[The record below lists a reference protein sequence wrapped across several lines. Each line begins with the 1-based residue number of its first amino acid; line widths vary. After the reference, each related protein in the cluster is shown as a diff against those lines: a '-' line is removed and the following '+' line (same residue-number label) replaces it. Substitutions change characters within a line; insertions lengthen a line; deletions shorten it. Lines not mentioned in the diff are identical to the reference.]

1 MEMRDLRY
9 EDSWINTKATWTF
22 SRTYTQVLGK
32 TLLQRL
38 EERGKRKKEGE
49 RKGKERGRRKEEEE
63 KREKKERRRKKKR
76 EERKK
81 KKKRGKN
88 QGLKIPFFFFF
99 FFFFFNSHF
108 DFFVFKS
115 LSRPHFFR
123 HGNFL

>member
-38 EERGKRKKEGE
+38 EERGKREKEGE

-63 KREKKERRRKKKR
+63 KREKKERRRKKER
-76 EERKK
+76 RKK
-81 KKKRGKN
+81 EEDKKEGKR
-88 QGLKIPFFFFF
+88 
-99 FFFFFNSHF
+99 
-108 DFFVFKS
+108 
-115 LSRPHFFR
+115 
-123 HGNFL
+123 